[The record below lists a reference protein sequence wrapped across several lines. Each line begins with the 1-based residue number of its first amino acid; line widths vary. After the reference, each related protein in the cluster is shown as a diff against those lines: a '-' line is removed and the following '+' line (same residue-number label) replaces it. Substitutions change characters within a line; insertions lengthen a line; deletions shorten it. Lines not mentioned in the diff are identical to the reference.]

1 MNLKKLLVKFVI
13 TFVLFLVVTAGMTYL
28 YSLLVHDKGI
38 VDWENA
44 FRCAIL
50 VGIALPLIGAWEI
63 EQKEKTA

>member
-1 MNLKKLLVKFVI
+1 MNLKKLLVEFVV

-28 YSLLVHDKGI
+28 YSLLVHGKGI
-38 VDWENA
+38 VDWENS

-50 VGIALPLIGAWEI
+50 VGIALPLIRAWEI